1 MLPIVRR
8 YGQWLIFAIV
18 GLLLL
23 FVAPQVLSGFNLNLL
38 GRFLAYAIVA
48 LGLDLI
54 WGYAGMLS
62 LGQGLFF
69 GIGAY
74 CFAMYVQLEQSGGKL
89 PDFMGLYGLT
99 ELPAIWLPFQS
110 PVFALAMAIL
120 LPTALAAVLGYIVF
134 RSRVKGVYFSI
145 ITQAL
150 TFIVSLLLIGQQQ
163 LINGTNGL
171 PINDASTLF
180 GHSLKEDS
188 TKQAIY
194 LVTVVCL
201 GGAYLLCRWLCG
213 SRFGRLLV
221 ALRDDENRL
230 RFVGYN
236 PVKIKIIVFAI
247 SAGLAGLGG
256 VLFFPQGGI
265 ISPAAMGIVPSI
277 EIVIWVAVGGRGTL
291 IGAVLGALVVNEG
304 KSFIST
310 QSPDAWQ
317 LIMGA
322 LFVGV
327 VLLFPAGISGTAQ
340 IYGTRLW
347 TQLRRRSPGMSE
359 AALAAEL
366 NPDADIPVAPGAVN
380 MLEAS

>member
-1 MLPIVRR
+1 MIAIIRR
-8 YGQWLIFAIV
+8 YGQWLTFAAV

-69 GIGAY
+69 AIGAY
-74 CFAMYVQLEQSGGKL
+74 CFAMYVQIEQSGGKL

-99 ELPAIWLPFQS
+99 QLPAIWLPFQS
-110 PVFALAMAIL
+110 PVFALAAAIL
-120 LPTALAAVLGYIVF
+120 LPMGLAALLGYIIF

-171 PINDASTLF
+171 PINDAGTLF
-180 GHSLKEDS
+180 GHSLQQDS

-194 LVTVVCL
+194 TVTVICL
-201 GGAYLLCRWLCG
+201 GFAYLLCRWLCG
-213 SRFGRLLV
+213 SRFGQVLV

-236 PVKIKIIVFAI
+236 PVKIKVIVFAV

-277 EIVIWVAVGGRGTL
+277 EMVIWVAVGGRGTL

-317 LIMGA
+317 LVMGL

-327 VLLFPAGISGTAQ
+327 VLLFPAGIAGSVQ
-340 IYGTRLW
+340 LYGSRLLARFR
-347 TQLRRRSPGMSE
+347 QQRPNADVEFSPE
-359 AALAAEL
+359 ADSPAA
-366 NPDADIPVAPGAVN
+366 AGV
-380 MLEAS
+380 MEASR